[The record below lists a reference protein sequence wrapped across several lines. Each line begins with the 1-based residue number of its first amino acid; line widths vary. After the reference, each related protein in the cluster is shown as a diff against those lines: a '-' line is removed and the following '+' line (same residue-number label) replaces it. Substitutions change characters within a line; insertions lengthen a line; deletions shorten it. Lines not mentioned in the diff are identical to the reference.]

1 MRAVVVYE
9 SMYGNTRAVATD
21 IAAGLRATHEVTLVP
36 VARATRELVA
46 SADLLVVGGPTHV
59 HGLSTATSRR
69 SAAQAAGK
77 DGSGLSLDPD
87 ANGPGLRSWLEG
99 LDAVDVSAAC
109 FDTRVSG
116 LAALTGRASRGI
128 ARLLIRRG
136 CRLVI
141 DPESFLVSKHNT
153 LLDGEAGRACSWGAL
168 AGLTARQ
175 RSLAGKRS

>member
-1 MRAVVVYE
+1 MRAVLVYE

-36 VARATRELVA
+36 VARATPELVA

-69 SAAQAAGK
+69 SAAEAAGK
-77 DGSGLSLDPD
+77 DGSGLAMDPD
-87 ANGPGLRSWLEG
+87 ARGPGLRSWLKG
-99 LDAVDVSAAC
+99 LDAVDVPAVA
-109 FDTRVSG
+109 FDTRVGG

-136 CRLVI
+136 CRLVAE
-141 DPESFLVSKHNT
+141 PESFLVSKHNT
-153 LLDGEAGRACSWGAL
+153 LLDGEAARASSWGAL
-168 AGLTARQ
+168 VGSTVPGLT
-175 RSLAGKRS
+175 RSAPA